1 MFRSRLHAA
10 DQLTE
15 ALAEYRGQHP
25 LVLAVPRGA
34 VPMGAVIADALGGD
48 LDVVLVHKL
57 GAPGNPEFA
66 IGAVSE
72 DGTSEVAPV
81 AEEFGIDDEYVKEEV
96 ARQLE
101 TLRERRRTYTPIRA
115 PIDPSG
121 RIVIVV
127 DDGVATGAT
136 MMAALGFVRRRNP
149 AKLIAAIAVSPR
161 DTLQKLRAM
170 ADDVVC
176 LASPSYFRAVGEF
189 FADFDQVSDSEVKTI
204 LAESDAGA

>member
-1 MFRSRLHAA
+1 
-10 DQLTE
+10 
-15 ALAEYRGQHP
+15 
-25 LVLAVPRGA
+25 
-34 VPMGAVIADALGGD
+34 MGAVIADALDGD

-101 TLRERRRTYTPIRA
+101 TLRERRRSYTPIRA

-149 AKLIAAIAVSPR
+149 AKLVAAIAVSPR
-161 DTLQKLRAM
+161 DTLQKLRAV

-204 LAESDAGA
+204 LAESDTGL